1 MKILY
6 LLLWFNFVFS
16 SIIFCI
22 GRRHILPTTVS
33 GGWVTVL
40 CIAGWSG
47 GSIQQSAGVVAR
59 PTQQQID
66 SSVAAARQRQQYQ
79 QQQQVYNNNNSWENS
94 VTNAAL
100 SDQFLSDILD
110 QVIDIVPDAIATGE
124 FCVACFNCLVFLGDW
139 ITQDLF
145 KY

>member
-1 MKILY
+1 M
-6 LLLWFNFVFS
+6 
-16 SIIFCI
+16 
-22 GRRHILPTTVS
+22 
-33 GGWVTVL
+33 L

-124 FCVACFNCLVFLGDW
+124 FCVACFSCLVFFGD
-139 ITQDLF
+139 
-145 KY
+145 